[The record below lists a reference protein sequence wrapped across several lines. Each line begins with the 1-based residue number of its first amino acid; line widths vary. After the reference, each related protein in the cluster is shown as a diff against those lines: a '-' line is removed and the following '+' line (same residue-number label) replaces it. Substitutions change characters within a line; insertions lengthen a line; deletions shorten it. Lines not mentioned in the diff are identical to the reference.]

1 MKAMMKI
8 ALVGT
13 SVLSI
18 GALTACQ
25 STNNV
30 QNTDEA
36 RMMKHHNDKHHDQK
50 ERRLSPEQR
59 EQFKA
64 ERKQQTALKKEIRQA
79 CDNKAVG
86 STVEVKAGDKAI
98 TGTCNISFKA
108 DAKDLKSNK
117 DQKAK
122 TGDYR
127 AQGEHRPMR
136 GDMQGRGVN
145 GQNRA
150 EPMTDAQRAEL
161 TKQFDQ
167 RLAQRQAMQ
176 KAFVQACQGKK
187 DKAAAQIKVGEQT
200 INGQCHVRF
209 QPKAPVSSAAT
220 ISK

>member
-1 MKAMMKI
+1 MKAAMKI

-13 SVLSI
+13 SLLSI

-30 QNTDEA
+30 QRADEA
-36 RMMKHHNDKHHDQK
+36 RMMKHHNDKHHDQN

-64 ERKQQTALKKEIRQA
+64 ERQQRAEFNKQIRQA
-79 CDNKAVG
+79 CDNKTVG
-86 STVEVKAGDKAI
+86 STVEVKAGEKTL
-98 TGTCNISFKA
+98 TGTCNIHFKA
-108 DAKDLKSNK
+108 DPKDLKANK
-117 DQKAK
+117 EKGA
-122 TGDYR
+122 DYR
-127 AQGEHRPMR
+127 NKGEQRSMR
-136 GDMQGRGVN
+136 GDIRGLD
-145 GQNRA
+145 GLNRG

-200 INGQCHVRF
+200 VNGQCHVRF